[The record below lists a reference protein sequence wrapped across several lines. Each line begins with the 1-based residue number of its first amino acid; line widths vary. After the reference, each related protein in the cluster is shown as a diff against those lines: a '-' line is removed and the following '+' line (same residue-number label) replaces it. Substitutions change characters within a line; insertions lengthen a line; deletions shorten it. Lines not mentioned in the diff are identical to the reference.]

1 VKKTQDLRLEAAD
14 MSADLVDWA
23 LGAHTLAREN
33 AYKIP
38 ADHQL
43 DTSYVDDNQPIVDQ
57 QLAFAGLRLSKVL
70 NDTFAP
76 ASVSAHHHPH

>member
-1 VKKTQDLRLEAAD
+1 

-76 ASVSAHHHPH
+76 ASVSAHHHTH